1 MFPRGCGCL
10 PQSALSARTVG
21 RFYRR
26 WPHRRGLPRGARRYA
41 ELLQT
46 LEQLIQLRLLGKH
59 LTNKRSVIRHIVG
72 ERSLAVRQRIVKR
85 DDRVVAEFAVE
96 AVSVAQSPFAARAE
110 ACTAVL
116 HAFPQCRAPGVILA
130 ILVLRDLV
138 PLLVGFVVDAIG
150 FRFFFSFSTPLDLL
164 ESAEAE
170 PSVETERRPGQ
181 CF

>member
-1 MFPRGCGCL
+1 MFPRGCECL

-26 WPHRRGLPRGARRYA
+26 WPHRRGLPRGARRCA

-85 DDRVVAEFAVE
+85 DDHVVAEFAVE
-96 AVSVAQSPFAARAE
+96 AVAVAQSPFAARAE
-110 ACTAVL
+110 AFTAVL
-116 HAFPQCRAPGVILA
+116 HAFPQRRAPAVILA

-138 PLLVGFVVDAIG
+138 PLLDGLVVDAFTLIVIG
-150 FRFFFSFSTPLDLL
+150 FNARYLRSLL
-164 ESAEAE
+164 
-170 PSVETERRPGQ
+170 PNRRSHKKRA
-181 CF
+181 